1 MLYPGS
7 VVPLAMFLVFFGQHF
22 DGLYFKTETGILGA
36 GSSKV
41 YEMEQ
46 KRMKFIFVASFLS
59 AAPAQRA
66 KY

>member
-1 MLYPGS
+1 
-7 VVPLAMFLVFFGQHF
+7 MFLVFFGQHF